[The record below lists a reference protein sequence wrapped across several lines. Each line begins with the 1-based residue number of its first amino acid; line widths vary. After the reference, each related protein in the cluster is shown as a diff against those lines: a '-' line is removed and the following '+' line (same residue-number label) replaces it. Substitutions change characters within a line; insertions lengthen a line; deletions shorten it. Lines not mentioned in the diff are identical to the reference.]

1 MVFTPSL
8 QPGRSDSFRD
18 LLETSYEKRSLVH
31 LAAGSQVPLLK
42 RNVWLVVRGMVKLTA
57 ISIQGDELLLG
68 LAGPNEPF
76 GDPLTNVDA
85 YSATT
90 LVSTDLLC
98 VSCEE
103 IQRSPHLA
111 MGLLQGMAARY
122 RQSEA
127 LLALLG
133 LRRIEERVRGFLELL
148 AEEYGQPCEQGLR
161 LNLRLTH
168 QDIASAL
175 STTRVTV
182 TRVVLRALAIS
193 WWVKRRFRRSPWS
206 QGCPYSSASNS
217 RNPRTRSSTR
227 RRPNSE
233 IRASD

>member
-31 LAAGSQVPLLK
+31 LSAGSQVPLLK

-76 GDPLTNVDA
+76 GDPLTNVEA
-85 YSATT
+85 YAATT
-90 LVSTDLLC
+90 LVDTDLLC

-133 LRRIEERVRGFLELL
+133 LRRIEDRVRGFLELL
-148 AEEYGQPCEQGLR
+148 ANDYGQPCEQGLR
-161 LNLRLTH
+161 LQIKLTH
-168 QDIASAL
+168 QELASTL

-182 TRVVLRALAIS
+182 TRILGALRDEGWLQIDSQRRLVVSHL
-193 WWVKRRFRRSPWS
+193 PH
-206 QGCPYSSASNS
+206 Q
-217 RNPRTRSSTR
+217 RNPHR
-227 RRPNSE
+227 
-233 IRASD
+233 